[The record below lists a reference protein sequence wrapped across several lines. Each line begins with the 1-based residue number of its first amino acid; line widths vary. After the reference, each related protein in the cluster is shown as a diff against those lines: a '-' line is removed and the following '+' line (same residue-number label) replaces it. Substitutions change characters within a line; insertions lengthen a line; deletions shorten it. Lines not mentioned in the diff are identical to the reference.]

1 MSIFS
6 SKKDQLCKDMDV
18 VYHGLHNA
26 SEARLQYAKGW
37 EDFGKTSAIMLTSQ
51 IPELETQ
58 FHELEKLF
66 VEVATIHRKL
76 AQEESRNA
84 EDFRDVIE
92 RFAVVYRVSEE
103 YSMRKQQ
110 WKEACDA
117 FDNATKKIEVEKL
130 KGTYAKNQAKLEANL
145 AAAKK
150 DKSDFLRRIKRK
162 CQQLIDEKNKYNKF
176 KIRRF
181 RSGWTR
187 YSNALKAAS
196 EAEIDVYGRIRDYLS
211 QLNVENPEA
220 AKVAEAAVNEQL
232 SKPAPAPV
240 PVPAPNQEETHEIH
254 DVSEPVFESVP
265 INESQENDEGQESQE
280 NQENQEEGEAQPT
293 EDGVPAEPLFDN
305 FE

>member
-1 MSIFS
+1 MSIFA

-58 FHELEKLF
+58 FQELEKLF
-66 VEVATIHRKL
+66 TEVANIHRQL

-92 RFAVVYRVSEE
+92 RFSVVYRVSEE
-103 YSMRKQQ
+103 YSTRKQQ
-110 WKEACDA
+110 WKEACDN
-117 FDNATKKIEVEKL
+117 FDSANKKIEIEKL
-130 KGTYAKNQAKLEANL
+130 KGTYQKNQAKLEANL

-150 DKSDFLRRIKRK
+150 EKSDFLRRIKRK

-187 YSNALKAAS
+187 YSNALKVAS

-211 QLNVENPEA
+211 QLNIENPEA

-232 SKPAPAPV
+232 SKPAPG
-240 PVPAPNQEETHEIH
+240 PAPIPNHEEETNEEHH
-254 DVSEPVFESVP
+254 DAPEEHVEA
-265 INESQENDEGQESQE
+265 QENQD
-280 NQENQEEGEAQPT
+280 NQENQEDAEAQPN
-293 EDGVPAEPLFDN
+293 DGVPAEPLFDN

>member
-1 MSIFS
+1 MSIFAS
-6 SKKDQLCKDMDV
+6 RKDQLCKDMDI

-51 IPELETQ
+51 IPELEAQ
-58 FHELEKLF
+58 FNELEKLF
-66 VEVATIHRKL
+66 GEVAAIHRKL
-76 AQEESRNA
+76 AQEEGRNA

-92 RFAVVYRVSEE
+92 RFSVVYRVSEE
-103 YSMRKQQ
+103 YSARKQQ
-110 WKEACDA
+110 WREACDA
-117 FDNATKKIEVEKL
+117 FDNASKKIEVEKL
-130 KGTYAKNQAKLEANL
+130 KGTYTKNQVKLEANL

-196 EAEIDVYGRIRDYLS
+196 EAEIEVYGRIRDYLS
-211 QLNVENPEA
+211 QLNVEHPEA
-220 AKVAEAAVNEQL
+220 AKVAEAVVNEQL
-232 SKPAPAPV
+232 SKPAP
-240 PVPAPNQEETHEIH
+240 
-254 DVSEPVFESVP
+254 EPVAAPSQDEENAEEKVDEP
-265 INESQENDEGQESQE
+265 EANTENENSQENND
-280 NQENQEEGEAQPT
+280 QPA
-293 EDGVPAEPLFDN
+293 DGVPAEPLFDN

>member
-1 MSIFS
+1 
-6 SKKDQLCKDMDV
+6 MDV
-18 VYHGLHNA
+18 VYRGLHSA

-51 IPELETQ
+51 IPELEAQ
-58 FHELEKLF
+58 FQELEKLF
-66 VEVATIHRKL
+66 AEVAAIHRKL

-92 RFAVVYRVSEE
+92 RFSVVYRVSEE
-103 YSMRKQQ
+103 YSTRKQQ
-110 WKEACDA
+110 WKEACEA
-117 FDNATKKIEVEKL
+117 FDSANKKIELEKL
-130 KGTYAKNQAKLEANL
+130 KGTYAKNQVKLEANL

-150 DKSDFLRRIKRK
+150 EKSDFLRRIKRK

-187 YSNALKAAS
+187 YANALKVAS

-211 QLNVENPEA
+211 QLNVEHPEA
-220 AKVAEAAVNEQL
+220 AKVAEAAVTEQL

-240 PVPAPNQEETHEIH
+240 AVPNHEEEMLEENH
-254 DVSEPVFESVP
+254 DVPEANIE
-265 INESQENDEGQESQE
+265 NEENYENQE
-280 NQENQEEGEAQPT
+280 NQENQEDNQDNGEAQPA
-293 EDGVPAEPLFDN
+293 DGVPAEPLFDN